1 MPYAWRWS
9 LHWLEVMTILL
20 WMEVW
25 LILISPTRTLCR
37 VVWPF
42 RHPDT
47 TLLRGGPPFFLVFL
61 MIFLVAFRSYGTML
75 SASVIGPARRNPLD
89 PLHVIGR
96 VTHLS
101 LFSTPCLQLW
111 VILSVFFHLYCTLF
125 SSSLV
130 CMAISMYDVRFDMT
144 LSFVPN
150 EANQCTE
157 CAAVFKSRIKLAEP
171 YLPSHQTCVHRIC

>member
-9 LHWLEVMTILL
+9 LHWLEVMTISL

-101 LFSTPCLQLW
+101 LISTPCLQLW

-125 SSSLV
+125 FLLWSVWRSVCTMLDLIWPFHLFLTKRTSVRNALLCSSPAS
-130 CMAISMYDVRFDMT
+130 S
-144 LSFVPN
+144 
-150 EANQCTE
+150 
-157 CAAVFKSRIKLAEP
+157 
-171 YLPSHQTCVHRIC
+171 